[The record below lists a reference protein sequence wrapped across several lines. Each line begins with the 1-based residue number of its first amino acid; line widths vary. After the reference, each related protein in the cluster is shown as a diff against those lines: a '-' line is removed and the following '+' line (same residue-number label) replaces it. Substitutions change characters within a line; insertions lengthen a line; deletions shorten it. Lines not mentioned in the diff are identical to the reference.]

1 MVIWL
6 FILWLDFLDEC
17 FLSKSIISL
26 FLILKKKMYL
36 TWTCTVWNVLFK
48 ELFILYWK
56 ALCKESEMML
66 DIKKLIVLF
75 CHTLRVS
82 GTLFEGRGAFYLLRF
97 IPLKTKNSFSFT
109 LYMYH
114 FYWQGYGF
122 SVGHLLELLLE
133 MR

>member
-1 MVIWL
+1 MYLIIYFVTWFFRRVLSFEINN
-6 FILWLDFLDEC
+6 ITISDF
-17 FLSKSIISL
+17 FL
-26 FLILKKKMYL
+26 KMYL

-48 ELFILYWK
+48 ELFTLYWK

-82 GTLFEGRGAFYLLRF
+82 GTLFEGRGVFYLLRF
-97 IPLKTKNSFSFT
+97 IPLKTKNIFSFT
-109 LYMYH
+109 LYH